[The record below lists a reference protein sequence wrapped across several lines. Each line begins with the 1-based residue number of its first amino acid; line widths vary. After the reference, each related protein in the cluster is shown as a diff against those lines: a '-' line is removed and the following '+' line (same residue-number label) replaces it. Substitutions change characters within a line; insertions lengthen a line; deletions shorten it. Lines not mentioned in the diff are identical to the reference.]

1 MVLEDDEEEDEHLL
15 DEPRLLEMARS
26 TSIKACD
33 FKIDYA
39 LLRRLSRISDVYD
52 FRHAFLNV
60 PVAMVEQE
68 NYFGEIALMSN
79 VLR

>member
-1 MVLEDDEEEDEHLL
+1 MIPEDDEDEDLLEEPH
-15 DEPRLLEMARS
+15 LLEMARS
-26 TSIKACD
+26 SSIKACD
-33 FKIDYA
+33 FKLDTS
-39 LLRRLSRISDVYD
+39 LLKRLVRISDAIDLRYG
-52 FRHAFLNV
+52 FLNV